1 MKKEAISKLIH
12 SGESE
17 TVEFKENFNMEAF
30 ETVSAFANTKGGT
43 ILIGVSD
50 RGKINGVQPSE
61 STLRDWSNRISQ
73 SIEPKV
79 AVTLNT
85 TRIEEKGVVFIHVDE
100 NRIKPVNCRGRY
112 FKRIGA
118 TNRRMSWED
127 ITKMVL
133 ESVGATWD
141 ELPELRASMDDIDP
155 AKITQ
160 FIKLCNKAGRRPIP
174 EIEKPLEVLR
184 KLELVKGGKPTR
196 AAILLFGKNPQKFYI
211 PAILKVGR
219 FRPGNIIVDDKEI
232 RGTVFEQAEE
242 AMLYFRDRLQTKF
255 EFTGEPQRKVIWEYP
270 LEALRET
277 VINAV
282 CHRDYMKSANTQIKI
297 HDDHILIW
305 NPGKLSS
312 GLTLEQLKIAHPSLP
327 HNRLIAEAFFYAGY
341 IEKWGS
347 GTLKVISECVTN
359 GFPEP
364 EYFEGMGMF
373 GVTFNKDIYTE
384 EYLRNFDLNERQ
396 IKAVIYA
403 KDEGK
408 ITNKE
413 YQEVAGVK
421 ERLAT
426 MELNDLVSKAILE
439 KYGTTGRGT
448 YYVCRNKGAKAAIKA
463 Q

>member
-1 MKKEAISKLIH
+1 MKETILKIIH

-30 ETVSAFANTKGGT
+30 ETVSAFSNTKGGT

-50 RGKINGVQPSE
+50 KGKIHGVQPSE

-73 SIEPKV
+73 SIDPKV
-79 AVTLNT
+79 VVTINT
-85 TRIEEKGVVFIHVDE
+85 TRIEEKRIVFINVDE
-100 NRIKPVNCRGRY
+100 SRIKPVSCKGRY

-118 TNRRMSWED
+118 TNRRMNWED
-127 ITKMVL
+127 ITNMVL

-184 KLELVKGGKPTR
+184 KLELVKDGKPTR

-211 PAILKVGR
+211 PAILKIGR

-232 RGTVFEQAEE
+232 QGTAFDQVEE

-312 GLTLEQLKIAHPSLP
+312 GLTLEQLKVAHPSLP

-359 GFPEP
+359 DFPEP
-364 EYFEGMGMF
+364 EYFEDMGMF
-373 GVTFNKDIYTE
+373 GVTFSKDIYTE
-384 EYLRNFDLNERQ
+384 EYLRNLDLNKRQ

-403 KDEGK
+403 RDEGK

-448 YYVCRNKGAKAAIKA
+448 YYVCRNKAAKAAE
-463 Q
+463 

>member
-1 MKKEAISKLIH
+1 MKETILKIIH

-30 ETVSAFANTKGGT
+30 ETVSAFSNTKGGT

-50 RGKINGVQPSE
+50 KGKIHGVQPSE

-73 SIEPKV
+73 SIDPKV
-79 AVTLNT
+79 VVTINT
-85 TRIEEKGVVFIHVDE
+85 TRIEEKRIVFINVDE
-100 NRIKPVNCRGRY
+100 SRIKPVSCKGRY

-118 TNRRMSWED
+118 TNRRMNWED
-127 ITKMVL
+127 ITNMVL

-184 KLELVKGGKPTR
+184 KLELVKDGKPTR

-211 PAILKVGR
+211 PAILKIGR

-232 RGTVFEQAEE
+232 QGTAFDQVEE

-312 GLTLEQLKIAHPSLP
+312 GLTLEQLKVAHPSLP

-359 GFPEP
+359 DFPEP
-364 EYFEGMGMF
+364 EYFEDMGMF
-373 GVTFNKDIYTE
+373 GVTFSKDIYTE
-384 EYLRNFDLNERQ
+384 EYLRNLDLNKRQ

-403 KDEGK
+403 RDEGK

-448 YYVCRNKGAKAAIKA
+448 YYACRNKAAKAAE
-463 Q
+463 

>member
-17 TVEFKENFNMEAF
+17 TVEFKENFDKETV

-50 RGKINGVQPSE
+50 QGKIKGVHTGK
-61 STLRDWSNRISQ
+61 STLRNWSNRISQ

-79 AVTLNT
+79 AVTPDSA
-85 TRIEEKGVVFIHVDE
+85 RIEAKEIALIHVE
-100 NRIKPVNCRGRY
+100 ESRIKPVSYKGRY
-112 FKRIGA
+112 FKRVGA
-118 TNRRMSWED
+118 TNCRLSWED
-127 ITKMVL
+127 ITNMVL

-141 ELPELRASMDDIDP
+141 ELPELRASMEDIDTE
-155 AKITQ
+155 KIGH
-160 FIKLCNKAGRRPIP
+160 FIKLCNEAGRRPIP
-174 EIEKPLEVLR
+174 EKEKPIDFLQ
-184 KLELVKGGKPTR
+184 KLKLLKNGHPTR
-196 AAILLFGKNPQKFYI
+196 AAILLFGKDPQEFYI

-219 FRPGNIIVDDKEI
+219 FRPGNIIVDDREI
-232 RGTVFEQAEE
+232 RGTVFDQVEE

-347 GTLKVISECVTN
+347 GTLKVINECVTN

-364 EYFEGMGMF
+364 EYFEDMGMF
-373 GVTFNKDIYTE
+373 GVTFSKDIYTE
-384 EYLRNFDLNERQ
+384 EYLRNLDLNERQ
-396 IKAVIYA
+396 VNAVMYV
-403 KDEGK
+403 KEKGV
-408 ITNKE
+408 ITNSK
-413 YQEVAGVK
+413 YQELTGVSQMTAF
-421 ERLAT
+421 R
-426 MELNDLVSKAILE
+426 DLRFIVKKKVFLMLG
-439 KYGTTGRGT
+439 KVGRGT
-448 YYVCRNKGAKAAIKA
+448 KYILNASITS
-463 Q
+463 